1 MYRSPVREGKHM
13 DIEEFVKFVEQ
24 NIKSHLPGEYQDA
37 VIRMFTMTKINKGEV
52 HGLSI
57 SGEGEKAGTV
67 HYLDDLYKI
76 FASGSQDMFQIME
89 SLADKIIQNEKS
101 AVLEKVQNLYGS
113 VSDYDSVRQNLL
125 MRLCDRDTNQAYL
138 RNHIYTE
145 EGDFAITYHVVL
157 EKDKTGIVSTP
168 VTEPMLEM
176 WGVTRE
182 ELHQDALRS
191 DLPQNKPILC
201 RVEEQIKSMQGTAPG
216 LQTNYLQRN
225 SLPEMQEGEI
235 NLFILTNEELMD
247 GAAMIAHRDV
257 LEKAGELIGGDY
269 YVLPSSIHEV
279 MIIPSNGQ
287 SAAGLQGMVHE
298 INQTEVDVEDRLS
311 DKVQYYDT
319 TAHVLENA
327 LAREERLEKT
337 PEKKDALPEKLN
349 GLDREDKSGTLQ
361 EFPERAEAEAKNRA
375 TKIQSKG
382 KELSIR
388 L

>member
-57 SGEGEKAGTV
+57 SGEWEKAGTV

-89 SLADKIIQNEKS
+89 NLADKIIQNEKS

-191 DLPQNKPILC
+191 DLPQNKPVLC
-201 RVEEQIKSMQGTAPG
+201 RMEEQIKSMQGTAPG

-225 SLPEMQEGEI
+225 SLPEMQEGAI

-287 SAAGLQGMVHE
+287 SAAGLQEMVREVRE

-311 DKVQYYDT
+311 DKVQYYD
-319 TAHVLENA
+319 AAEHILENA
-327 LAREERLEKT
+327 LERMERM
-337 PEKKDALPEKLN
+337 E
-349 GLDREDKSGTLQ
+349 TLQ
-361 EFPERAEAEAKNRA
+361 MEQEKQAEAKA
-375 TKIQSKG
+375 PSYPKKTIP
-382 KELSIR
+382 ELSPSF
-388 L
+388 